1 MMSVN
6 FYSPSRLFS
15 CMDQKKAFL
24 DVAVSICP
32 YCGTPYAD
40 ASWYVIE
47 LGSDVECGV
56 CGRTWNP
63 KTFKVD
69 RILLEFRLD
78 EQGNVLD
85 VKTEKRLE

>member
-1 MMSVN
+1 
-6 FYSPSRLFS
+6 
-15 CMDQKKAFL
+15 
-24 DVAVSICP
+24 
-32 YCGTPYAD
+32 
-40 ASWYVIE
+40 
-47 LGSDVECGV
+47 V

-85 VKTEKRLE
+85 VKKEKRIE

>member
-1 MMSVN
+1 MS
-6 FYSPSRLFS
+6 SIPEP
-15 CMDQKKAFL
+15 KKAFL

-56 CGRTWNP
+56 CGRIWNP

-78 EQGNVLD
+78 EQGNVLG

>member
-1 MMSVN
+1 MS
-6 FYSPSRLFS
+6 SIP
-15 CMDQKKAFL
+15 KKAFL

-40 ASWYVIE
+40 ASWYVLE
-47 LGSDVECGV
+47 LESDVDCGV

-63 KTFKVD
+63 KRFKVD
-69 RILLEFRLD
+69 RILLEFNLD

-85 VKTEKRLE
+85 VKKEKRLE

>member
-1 MMSVN
+1 MS
-6 FYSPSRLFS
+6 SIPAP
-15 CMDQKKAFL
+15 KKAFL

-32 YCGTPYAD
+32 FCGTPYAD

-63 KTFKVD
+63 KTYKVD

-78 EQGNVLD
+78 EQGTVLD
-85 VKTEKRLE
+85 VKKDKRIA